1 MKQKIIQ
8 TKQDLSWHIVNSCLT
23 ELYNLGIAYNDKNF
37 KKMLD
42 KMQNYVDCKLALNS
56 NGDIL
61 ERYVIVLQKQDD

>member
-1 MKQKIIQ
+1 M
-8 TKQDLSWHIVNSCLT
+8 
-23 ELYNLGIAYNDKNF
+23 GIAYNDKNF